1 MIERVGVRIEHDSEL
16 GRNIDLADLKK
27 RFDAIFLGL
36 GLGATQVMGIPGE
49 ELILDGLE
57 YIEQSKLN
65 PGALTIGCN
74 VVVIG
79 AGNTAIDCATV
90 AKRLGADEVTMIY
103 RRSEQEMSAY
113 PHEYD
118 FVKKEGVGV
127 RFLTQPVRMLA
138 ERGRVTGLACV
149 RMELGTVDGSG
160 RRIPQPVHDS
170 EFVIATDQVVK
181 AVGQQKLGLAK
192 TLGLDVDRDFIRVN
206 ADLETSLPGVFA
218 GGDCIRA
225 KGAASTVMAVQDG
238 KLAAAAIHSRL
249 GKKNG

>member
-1 MIERVGVRIEHDSEL
+1 LTAGGGTAT
-16 GRNIDLADLKK
+16 GRAT
-27 RFDAIFLGL
+27 RDAPPSRDVAARAARAAAGKQ
-36 GLGATQVMGIPGE
+36 ATDIAVLDVH
-49 ELILDGLE
+49 ELIVITDYFVIASGTSDR
-57 YIEQSKLN
+57 QVR
-65 PGALTIGCN
+65 TI
-74 VVVIG
+74 
-79 AGNTAIDCATV
+79 
-90 AKRLGADEVTMIY
+90 ADEVE
-103 RRSEQEMSAY
+103 R
-113 PHEYD
+113 
-118 FVKKEGVGV
+118 V
-127 RFLTQPVRMLA
+127 LA
-138 ERGRVTGLACV
+138 ERGRVTGLVCV

-181 AVGQQKLGLAK
+181 AVGQKKLGLAK